1 MITAENR
8 AAQTERDKANVY
20 RINNDVMQAQAH
32 DSTAMR
38 HKQNT
43 VQLQATITQLMN
55 EQQQLQTQLTTL
67 DQQKNQVVADKDA
80 ELSQIDTQIDK
91 IRGGA

>member
-1 MITAENR
+1 MRTIQGINDEIQKNQDKIDAENR

-38 HKQNT
+38 HEQNT

-67 DQQKNQVVADKDA
+67 DQQKN
-80 ELSQIDTQIDK
+80 
-91 IRGGA
+91 